1 MSSEDLVGEP
11 RSTPWIWMAV
21 VGVAFLL
28 GCCSANVP
36 APYIAMKHSGLKVVG
51 VSV

>member
-1 MSSEDLVGEP
+1 MSSQDLVGEP

-28 GCCSANVP
+28 GRFSSNVP
-36 APYIAMKHSGLKVVG
+36 APYIAMKHFGLKVVS